1 MSPLCRRAW
10 GRRAGCAAC
19 AALVVCALL
28 HRRGRVANEPL
39 SNDPLVECVRR
50 VAAVPAVPACT
61 RVPGVAVLTMV
72 SAAFFEFRLLQDE
85 AMVDGDCLRPV
96 FVTACLDA
104 MCTRLCVVHGVSN
117 CVNVGGSDGGGG
129 RVAAMYSERYKYI
142 NYAKFEL
149 IASALTVAEHV
160 LFVDADV
167 LVFREPWAYVLTQP
181 QSLLFQ
187 TEHPKTA
194 SCDADEAN
202 AGVMYWRSDAL
213 HTRFFARFRDFVPR
227 MMAAR
232 RMNETDQ
239 GFLQPV
245 ARSTGLSFCGLPS
258 SVFVG
263 QCQCGRDG
271 ILDLVQ
277 AVTYHA
283 TCTKHRA
290 KAKRLQQVVAAV
302 HEGHGGCVRFR

>member
-1 MSPLCRRAW
+1 MSPLCRRTW
-10 GRRAGCAAC
+10 GRCAGCAAC
-19 AALVVCALL
+19 AALALCALL
-28 HRRGRVANEPL
+28 YRRGSVPNEPL

-50 VAAVPAVPACT
+50 VAAVPAVAACT

-104 MCTRLCVVHGVSN
+104 MCTRLCGVHGLAN
-117 CVNVGGSDGGGG
+117 CVNVGGSDGGGS
-129 RVAAMYSERYKYI
+129 RVASRSTERYKYI

-149 IASALTVAEHV
+149 IASALTVANHV
-160 LFVDADV
+160 LFLDADAV
-167 LVFREPWAYVLTQP
+167 VFREPWAHVLAQP
-181 QSLLFQ
+181 QPLLFQ

-213 HTRFFARFRDFVPR
+213 RTRFFERFRDFLPR

-245 ARSTGLSFCGLPS
+245 ARSTELSFCGLPS
-258 SVFVG
+258 SVFAG

-271 ILDLVQ
+271 ILDLAR
-277 AVTYHA
+277 AVTFHA
-283 TCTKHRA
+283 TCSNYRV
-290 KAKRLQQVVAAV
+290 KAKRLQQVVVAV
-302 HEGHGGCVRFR
+302 HEGHGGCLRFR